1 MVKNEFIN
9 FIRLINQKNNIMKV
23 KSVLVMLFVGF
34 LFVACGPKD
43 ADIQKEIASK
53 MVDMPGMQ
61 VDVKDG
67 VATISGN
74 CKDDAC
80 KASCES
86 IAKGVKGVKSV
97 VNNCVV
103 VPPPAETMAAPVEI
117 NSDAILNTSVATAL
131 TAYKGVTA
139 SVKDGVVTLTGD
151 IKRDQLP
158 ALIQTIQELKPK
170 KVENKL
176 TIK

>member
-1 MVKNEFIN
+1 
-9 FIRLINQKNNIMKV
+9 MKV
-23 KSVLVMLFVGF
+23 KSVLVMLLFGF

-53 MVDMPGMQ
+53 MSDMPGMQ

-67 VATISGN
+67 VATISGM

-80 KASCES
+80 KASCEN

-97 VNNCVV
+97 VNNCTV
-103 VPPPAETMAAPVEI
+103 VPPPPLPAPVEI
-117 NSDAILNTSVATAL
+117 NSDQVLNTSVAAVLQT
-131 TAYKGVTA
+131 YSGVSA
-139 SVKDGVVTLTGD
+139 SVTDGVVTLTGN
-151 IKRDQLP
+151 ITRDQLP
-158 ALIQTIQELKPK
+158 ALIQAVQELKPK

-176 TIK
+176 NIK

>member
-1 MVKNEFIN
+1 
-9 FIRLINQKNNIMKV
+9 MKL
-23 KSVLVMLFVGF
+23 KSALVSICVGF
-34 LFVACGPKD
+34 LVMACGPKD
-43 ADIQKEIASK
+43 ADIQKEIVSK
-53 MVDMPGMQ
+53 MGDMPGMQ

-74 CKDDAC
+74 CKDEAC
-80 KASCES
+80 KESCEN

-97 VNNCVV
+97 INICVV
-103 VPPPAETMAAPVEI
+103 EPPPPAPVAAPVEI
-117 NSDAILNTSVATAL
+117 NSDQILNAAVATAL
-131 TAYKGVTA
+131 KAYKGVSA
-139 SVKDGVVTLTGD
+139 SVSSGVVTLTGD

-158 ALIQTIQELKPK
+158 ALMQTIQELKPK